1 MFNLDKILRRSLFK
15 DTAKMIE
22 KYHCYITIDNGVDFI
37 HVYLTKKELKR
48 LLKKDE
54 VGNDSF
60 NIPDDKIQN
69 LWNRYYRN
77 KAEKKE
83 VNQENI
89 CLEDIPTLDGD
100 KYENFADRFTLDE
113 WMKMVNKTHIL
124 FRNQDGQIYLQSTI
138 GIENFEIERLLN
150 NFNISDDT
158 IYDVYIQDENKNQ
171 EILSLTLNKLRKI
184 AKTLTPYFI
193 LHESADSY
201 KEMLTEQE
209 VEKIK
214 NEELI
219 LLLSMKGTLLLIS
232 TTN

>member
-22 KYHCYITIDNGVDFI
+22 KYDCYITIENGIDFI
-37 HVYLTKKELKR
+37 HVFLTKKESKR

-54 VGNDSF
+54 FGNDNL
-60 NIPDDKIQN
+60 NIPDKKEQI

-83 VNQENI
+83 VKQENV
-89 CLEDIPTLDGD
+89 CLADMPTLDGD
-100 KYENFADRFTLDE
+100 KYENFADRFTSDE
-113 WMKMVNKTHIL
+113 WMQMVNKTHIL
-124 FRNQDGQIYLQSTI
+124 FRNQDGQIYLQPVM
-138 GIENFEIERLLN
+138 GIEEFEVERLLN
-150 NFNISDDT
+150 NSNISNDT
-158 IYDVYIQDENKNQ
+158 IYDILVYKNQ
-171 EILSLTLNKLRKI
+171 EQEIISLTLNKLKKI

-214 NEELI
+214 SGELI
-219 LLLSMKGTLLLIS
+219 LLLSMKGTILLIS
-232 TTN
+232 TTD